1 MKRLVLLLPL
11 LALAAAPTRAED
23 PATNAVAAAEL
34 TAASEIVGQQD
45 ASNAVPARA
54 TNHAC
59 GRDASEGPF
68 HPFSIGVWDSPTLR
82 NTNWDVCGLALSLPY
97 SRHTHVQGVHL
108 GFANIVDCRM
118 VGLQAGVFNQAR
130 ELDGVQIGLVNT
142 SEGAVRG
149 VQLGIVNDAWQL
161 RGVQF
166 GFINY
171 SEFLSGG
178 VQFGL
183 FNVVPEQR
191 FEGVYQTPFGS
202 MDMAVMSRGVQCD
215 IGEKKGSVHLK
226 YQLDIQGNYAS
237 TNELHLEYTENGS
250 ESIQ

>member
-1 MKRLVLLLPL
+1 MNRLDLLLPL

-82 NTNWDVCGLALSLPY
+82 NSNWDVCGLALSLPY
-97 SRHTHVQGVHL
+97 SRHTHVRGVHL

-149 VQLGIVNDAWQL
+149 VQ
-161 RGVQF
+161 F

-191 FEGVYQTPFGS
+191 F
-202 MDMAVMSRGVQCD
+202 DKGVQ
-215 IGEKKGSVHLK
+215 IGVLNISLTDGWFDPNRSCCMV
-226 YQLDIQGNYAS
+226 IPFVNARF
-237 TNELHLEYTENGS
+237 
-250 ESIQ
+250 

>member
-1 MKRLVLLLPL
+1 MKRLALLLPL
-11 LALAAAPTRAED
+11 LAFAAAPARAEN
-23 PATNAVAAAEL
+23 PATDAVAAAEN
-34 TAASEIVGQQD
+34 TAASKIIGRQAV
-45 ASNAVPARA
+45 SNAVPAHA

-59 GRDASEGPF
+59 GRDASEGTF
-68 HPFSIGVWDSPTLR
+68 HLFSIGVWDSPTLR
-82 NTNWDVCGLALSLPY
+82 NSNWDVCGLALSLPY
-97 SRHTHVQGVHL
+97 SRHTYVRGVHL

-118 VGLQAGVFNQAR
+118 VGLQAGLFNQAR

-142 SEGAVRG
+142 SEGSVRG
-149 VQLGIVNDAWQL
+149 VQLGVVNDAWQL

-191 FEGVYQTPFGS
+191 F
-202 MDMAVMSRGVQCD
+202 DKGVQ
-215 IGEKKGSVHLK
+215 IGVLNISLTDGWFDPNRSCCMV
-226 YQLDIQGNYAS
+226 IPFVNARF
-237 TNELHLEYTENGS
+237 
-250 ESIQ
+250 